1 MLHLGEHAPNGWCVG
16 HLRDA
21 THAVETEP
29 DQGFALRMMAAYR
42 TAGLFDFDS
51 LVCVVHLAVTHF
63 GMMLDGH
70 GNFF

>member
-29 DQGFALRMMAAYR
+29 
-42 TAGLFDFDS
+42 
-51 LVCVVHLAVTHF
+51 